1 MRILCLVITALIGIN
16 PVLAQPRP
24 SNEARAD
31 QYTEAAIAAQKSGDY
46 DTAIDLYQKA
56 NALVP
61 NPEFVYDIAQAH
73 RLAWAATRTPDPP
86 RAATHR
92 DAARDYY
99 ARFLATK
106 PSDEKEELIAQ
117 GWLGKLDK
125 LWAEE
130 HPKEEAA
137 RRAVEDRK
145 AEEAIRVEQAR
156 LAAER
161 RKQAERDAIEHERIA
176 SAVAKT
182 RIESETSKAR
192 TVKLSGG
199 AAFGAGVVA
208 VGIGVYFGFK
218 AKQISDDLTKGNVFE
233 PSRISDG
240 QQADR
245 YMAIA
250 CISGGALLVG
260 GVVTYWIGR
269 RIGDVTEKPAV
280 SIGIAPA
287 QRSGSLLIRGSF

>member
-1 MRILCLVITALIGIN
+1 MRVMWLVITTLIGIN
-16 PVLAQPRP
+16 PALAQPRP
-24 SNEARAD
+24 SDEARAD

-73 RLAWAATRTPDPP
+73 RLAWAATRTTDPP

-92 DAARDYY
+92 DAARDCY
-99 ARFLATK
+99 ARFLSTN
-106 PSDEKEELIAQ
+106 PSDEKAELIAQ
-117 GWLGKLDK
+117 GWLAKLDK
-125 LWAEE
+125 QWAEE
-130 HPKEEAA
+130 HPREEAA
-137 RRAVEDRK
+137 RRAEDDRK
-145 AEEAIRVEQAR
+145 AEDAIRVEQAR
-156 LAAER
+156 LAEER
-161 RKQAERDAIEHERIA
+161 RRQAERDAIEHERIG

-182 RIESETSKAR
+182 RIEAETSKAR
-192 TVKLSGG
+192 IIKLSGG

-208 VGIGVYFGFK
+208 AGIGVYFGFK
-218 AKQISDDLTKGNVFE
+218 ARQISDELTKDDVFE

-240 QQADR
+240 QQAER

-260 GVVTYWIGR
+260 GAVTYWFGR
-269 RIGDVTEKPAV
+269 RIGT
-280 SIGIAPA
+280 GIENTAPTLTMTPT
-287 QRSGSLLIRGSF
+287 RGGGSLLIRGAF